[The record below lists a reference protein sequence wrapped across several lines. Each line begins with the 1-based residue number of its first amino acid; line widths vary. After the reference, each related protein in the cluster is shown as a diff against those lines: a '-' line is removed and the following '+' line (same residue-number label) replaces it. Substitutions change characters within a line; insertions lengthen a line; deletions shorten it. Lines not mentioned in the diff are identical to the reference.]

1 MISIMTQDTMEKAA
15 ALFSGMKGTM
25 ITSCLTGTMG
35 KVYLSD
41 NAAAAYLGDLSFYIG
56 TPDEELLLFKPDEKS
71 SFVIMVPGSPAWE
84 PLLEEIYGQKAKKI
98 TRYAIRKDTVFDR
111 ERLERLKARLPQGFS
126 LEMLGEDVF
135 DYCQK
140 NPWCCDWVSQ
150 FSSFEDFS
158 RRGLGMVVN
167 KEGIPVA
174 GASSYYVYPGGI
186 EIQIDTHQDY
196 RRRGLATAAASGL
209 ILACLDRGL
218 YPSWDAANL
227 SSVALAEKL
236 GYQFDHEYTAYEV
249 NW

>member
-84 PLLEEIYGQKAKKI
+84 PLLEKIYGQKAKKI

-111 ERLERLKARLPQGFS
+111 THLNQLRARLPDGFT
-126 LEMLGEDVF
+126 LEPLGQEVYND
-135 DYCQK
+135 CQK
-140 NPWCCDWVSQ
+140 NAWCRDWVSQ

-158 RRGLGMVVN
+158 RRGLGMVVK

-186 EIQIDTHQDY
+186 EIQIDTHQDF
-196 RRRGLATAAASGL
+196 RHLGLATAAAAGL
-209 ILACLDRGL
+209 ILESLDRGL

-227 SSVALAEKL
+227 WSVALAEKL
-236 GYQFDHEYTAYEV
+236 GYRFDREYDAYEV